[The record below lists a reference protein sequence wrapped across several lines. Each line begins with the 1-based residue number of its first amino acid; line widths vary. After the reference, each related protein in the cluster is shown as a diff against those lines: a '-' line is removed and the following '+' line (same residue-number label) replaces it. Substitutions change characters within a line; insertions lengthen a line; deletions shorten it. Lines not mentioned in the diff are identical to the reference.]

1 LESSLSADAI
11 VRTIK
16 EDVELSDA
24 LGSSAATLSAGYAA
38 PVFSAAPL
46 PPSAA
51 PSAVPTVIVGNKGQ
65 AAVRS
70 ENGLLLPLAW
80 IGVGVVALLLG
91 AIILLCIVVSIAV
104 VVAVR
109 AKRSRSRRHAAVM
122 PVVNLAGDSYG
133 PYADVTPEQLKS
145 EPGQLLVA
153 REIRTVDGER
163 S

>member
-1 LESSLSADAI
+1 M
-11 VRTIK
+11 RTIK

-38 PVFSAAPL
+38 PVLSAAPL

-104 VVAVR
+104 VVVVR
-109 AKRSRSRRHAAVM
+109 AKRSRSRRHAGGRVM
-122 PVVNLAGDSYG
+122 PVVNLAGDLYG
-133 PYADVTPEQLKS
+133 PYDDVTPEQLKS

-153 REIRTVDGER
+153 REIRTVGGER